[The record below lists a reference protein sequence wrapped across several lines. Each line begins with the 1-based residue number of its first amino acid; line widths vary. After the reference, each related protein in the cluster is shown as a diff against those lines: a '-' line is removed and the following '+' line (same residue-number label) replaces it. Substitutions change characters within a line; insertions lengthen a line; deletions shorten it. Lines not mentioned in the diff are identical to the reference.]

1 MTENNELTNS
11 NLESAEEPEIDV
23 LEPSKTAE
31 DNVDS
36 FEGSSEQEGPV
47 EVNYSLLQAAL
58 DGILFVRNH
67 PVPFP
72 KLAELLD
79 VPVEVAEEVVNLR
92 RKNLEQDPSAGLQ
105 IAIVE
110 KGVQLATKAMISTFI
125 QRMEG
130 QKLVTLSMPALETL
144 SVIAF
149 KQPITKAEIDA
160 IRGVN
165 CDGVVSTLLEKKLI
179 YVSGEKPVIGRPRMY
194 STTQDFLYYFGMK
207 SLKELPVPAVDIPDE
222 LTPEG
227 QKALE
232 KADDKQA
239 ELDFNE
245 SQGLVGLEAESA
257 TDDEVTESEEMPL

>member
-1 MTENNELTNS
+1 MTQDTEVNSSIGDLENTNLDAFKDVELANNHEENENS
-11 NLESAEEPEIDV
+11 ENES
-23 LEPSKTAE
+23 S
-31 DNVDS
+31 
-36 FEGSSEQEGPV
+36 SSEKIDI
-47 EVNYSLLQAAL
+47 SLLQAAL

-67 PVPFP
+67 PIPMP

-79 VPVEVAEEVVNLR
+79 VPIEIAEEVVNLR
-92 RKNLEQDPSAGLQ
+92 RKNLEQDPTAGLQ

-232 KADDKQA
+232 KGDNKQS

-245 SQGLVGLEAESA
+245 SQGLVAVEPEV
-257 TDDEVTESEEMPL
+257 TEDDEVTESEEMPL